1 MPPRQISPSAEGLNS
16 AQAQPLASQSKVR
29 VRVRAVGEGQASAKP
44 GPRPSGPASV
54 HRGTHTDVTETAFG
68 HRWLG
73 MAQATSRSQTGS
85 IPETGLRRSFLSS
98 PSRAGPELGPG
109 HPSQLNSPEAGPPW
123 GEGTGSPQGLRP
135 PRYPRHPLR
144 LRAGWDGKT
153 GSESSVPFTRARTLG
168 CGPLAGGKTA
178 RPCSFWWPANS
189 SVQMSPTGV
198 APT

>member
-44 GPRPSGPASV
+44 GPRPPGPASV

-73 MAQATSRSQTGS
+73 IAQATSRSQTGS

-109 HPSQLNSPEAGPPW
+109 HPSQLNSPRGRAALGR
-123 GEGTGSPQGLRP
+123 GHGQSP
-135 PRYPRHPLR
+135 
-144 LRAGWDGKT
+144 
-153 GSESSVPFTRARTLG
+153 GSETTKVPEPPTQAESRLGWENRFREFRPLYPGPNSRMWTLG
-168 CGPLAGGKTA
+168 RRQDSPPLLLL
-178 RPCSFWWPANS
+178 
-189 SVQMSPTGV
+189 V
-198 APT
+198 ACKL